1 MKKADSQH
9 FAGESYISILIYSIP
24 LSKALFKGNGM
35 NKSKLL
41 ANLAAAGIASGM
53 LMLTQCNKAEK
64 SENAGSTPVI
74 KAPADDSAMSEGSAA
89 ATDSSKPAKHDCRG
103 KNECKGQGGCS
114 VTQAQLEGMANKAGV
129 PLEKAGKPH
138 ACKGLNEC
146 KGLGGCNM

>member
-1 MKKADSQH
+1 
-9 FAGESYISILIYSIP
+9 
-24 LSKALFKGNGM
+24 M

-53 LMLTQCNKAEK
+53 LALTQCNKAEK
-64 SENAGSTPVI
+64 PANATPVI
-74 KAPADDSAMSEGSAA
+74 KAPEGDTAA
-89 ATDSSKPAKHDCRG
+89 AEGTAAMADSSKAAKHDCRG

-138 ACKGLNEC
+138 GCKGLNEC